1 VQKTRSDPR
10 VVLAG
15 LLLAVL
21 LTPCIARAQSTV
33 FVVRHA
39 ERADAGTKPPPG
51 ADPDL
56 SADGRARAESLAT
69 MLKDA
74 RIGQIF
80 ITEFKRTRQT
90 AEPLAK
96 VLGVEPTV
104 IAQKDVRALVDRLQS
119 IPGSVLIVGHSN
131 TVPEIVKAL
140 GVAESISIAETEF
153 DNLFIV
159 LRSATPSLLRLHY
172 R

>member
-1 VQKTRSDPR
+1 
-10 VVLAG
+10 
-15 LLLAVL
+15 
-21 LTPCIARAQSTV
+21 
-33 FVVRHA
+33 
-39 ERADAGTKPPPG
+39 
-51 ADPDL
+51 
-56 SADGRARAESLAT
+56 

-90 AEPLAK
+90 AEPLGK

-131 TVPEIVKAL
+131 TVPEIIKAL
-140 GVAESISIAETEF
+140 GVAEPISIEETEF